1 MVAGRRWLFKAE
13 FDFLSVLVAV
23 RPPISSGGFLSDLS
37 GKIKPKL
44 IGSFRG
50 RQN

>member
-23 RPPISSGGFLSDLS
+23 RPPISSGGFLSDLPRN
-37 GKIKPKL
+37 KKPKL
-44 IGSFRG
+44 IGSLRE